1 MFLLPPLSAPRDP
14 PFNEEEAAPAAAS
27 EEEADASSDDEGDE
41 EEAVGG
47 AHEPTRTISASC
59 GGKGPRQ
66 PPVAA
71 SHACEEP
78 RIVAT

>member
-1 MFLLPPLSAPRDP
+1 M
-14 PFNEEEAAPAAAS
+14 S
-27 EEEADASSDDEGDE
+27 EEEEVAEAEASIEGDDDDEE
-41 EEAVGG
+41 GG
-47 AHEPTRTISASC
+47 AHEPIRTIRASC

-78 RIVAT
+78 RIAATWEAGERVFFCSKKKRERNGG

>member
-1 MFLLPPLSAPRDP
+1 MASK
-14 PFNEEEAAPAAAS
+14 EAA
-27 EEEADASSDDEGDE
+27 EAASSDDRG
-41 EEAVGG
+41 EEAEG
-47 AHEPTRTISASC
+47 AHEPIRTTRASC

-78 RIVAT
+78 RIAAT